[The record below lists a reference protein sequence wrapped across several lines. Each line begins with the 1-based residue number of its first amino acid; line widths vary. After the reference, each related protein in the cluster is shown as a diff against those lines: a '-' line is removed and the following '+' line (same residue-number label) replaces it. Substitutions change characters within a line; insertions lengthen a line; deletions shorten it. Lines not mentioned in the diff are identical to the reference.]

1 MYVVKVGKYYVR
13 NAELIE
19 EIIDFE
25 RTAYYIGEI
34 VLSKEIQRGMKLG
47 EAMAL
52 ATELNGEVIEMGEEV
67 TCE

>member
-1 MYVVKVGKYYVR
+1 MYVVKVGDYYVR

-34 VLSKEIQRGMKLG
+34 VLSKEIQRGMRLR
-47 EAMAL
+47 EAEAL
-52 ATELNGEVIEMGEEV
+52 AKELNGEVVEV
-67 TCE
+67 TNG